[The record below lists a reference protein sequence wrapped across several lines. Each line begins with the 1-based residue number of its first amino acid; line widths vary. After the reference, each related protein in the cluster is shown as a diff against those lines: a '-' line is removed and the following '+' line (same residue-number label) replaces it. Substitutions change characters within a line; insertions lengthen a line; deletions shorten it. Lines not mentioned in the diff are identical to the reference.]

1 LVFICFLLLLNF
13 GPQHP
18 ATHGVL
24 RVIGILH
31 GEIILSINIEIGLLH
46 RGTEKLIEL
55 GYSAAL
61 IIPYLARLDYVS
73 TFTQELLFIQ
83 LMELLFTYYI
93 SSVASLWR
101 IVLVEFYRNLNHCLN
116 ITTHAIDIGL
126 FTTMVWQFEEREK
139 LIIFIEGLTGT
150 RFHSALLLLGRLR
163 YSVSLF
169 WIESFVYWFINF
181 VISLFLVNNI
191 LTNNRLWR
199 TRLYEIGIIE
209 KDICLLY
216 GISGLLSRSA
226 KLGIDARF
234 IGYEFYHNLSYSLY

>member
-1 LVFICFLLLLNF
+1 MWLTTVYFSYIIVIICTIKASVVIMRFNKITVYSSAKPKNTITTFLLNYYSIFYIVLFMISYLESRSNLSFWIYGYWVWYYYYWMVYFISFYSFYYYLYFISVLNF

-139 LIIFIEGLTGT
+139 LIT
-150 RFHSALLLLGRLR
+150 
-163 YSVSLF
+163 
-169 WIESFVYWFINF
+169 
-181 VISLFLVNNI
+181 
-191 LTNNRLWR
+191 
-199 TRLYEIGIIE
+199 
-209 KDICLLY
+209 K
-216 GISGLLSRSA
+216 
-226 KLGIDARF
+226 KK
-234 IGYEFYHNLSYSLY
+234 